1 MIKEFVERLVHGPEE
16 ALRRIRGRRVRVRHN
31 TADYKEELAD
41 NYDDV
46 GLHRRA
52 GELREEAAEL
62 RLKAEYDVITSDAPR
77 DKSSDD

>member
-1 MIKEFVERLVHGPEE
+1 MIREFLGRLIHGPEE
-16 ALRRIRGRRVRVRHN
+16 TLRRIRQRRIWVRHN

-62 RLKAEYDVITSDAPR
+62 RLKAEYDIITAESEKD
-77 DKSSDD
+77 SDD

>member
-1 MIKEFVERLVHGPEE
+1 MIREFLSRLIHGPEE
-16 ALRRIRGRRVRVRHN
+16 TLRRIRQRRIQVRHN

-62 RLKAEYDVITSDAPR
+62 RLKAEYDIISADAPQ
-77 DKSSDD
+77 DKGSDD

>member
-1 MIKEFVERLVHGPEE
+1 MIREFLSRLIHGRKE
-16 ALRRIRGRRVRVRHN
+16 ALRRIRQRRIQVRHN

-52 GELREEAAEL
+52 GELREEASEL
-62 RLKAEYDVITSDAPR
+62 RLKAEYDIISADASQDNR
-77 DKSSDD
+77 ND